1 MTLGS
6 LVWSEMTCKN
16 GFERFEIQ
24 EALNPAEPGST
35 EDYSIPTGVA
45 HFVTPPP
52 ESELWKWLRGN
63 SDCMLLAFL
72 CFLAPFPLTTC
83 DVSHVCPLSLALEKC
98 HLGLNRPSSWRLW
111 QSARLKG
118 HAPIGIGSP
127 GCAASGCCWLRSS
140 PRYVISILKT
150 GKTASTPFQCSIF
163 LPHPY
168 FSLRTSEPECFLK
181 LSWEFMCRFLFLMF
195 LEGRIKI
202 SVFKVWTPSKNLQK
216 KSYFVESVSFIF
228 FNRMFAGLLLG
239 ATTVA
244 IDALM
249 ECSLNA
255 VCRLTAI
262 LIACL
267 TSSRAVS

>member
-1 MTLGS
+1 MALRG
-6 LVWSEMTCKN
+6 L
-16 GFERFEIQ
+16 RFKRRSTQ
-24 EALNPAEPGST
+24 MNPVPEKITAFPPEWH
-35 EDYSIPTGVA
+35 ILL
-45 HFVTPPP
+45 HPPP

-216 KSYFVESVSFIF
+216 KSYVVESVCFIF

-255 VCRLTAI
+255 VRRLTAI

-267 TSSRAVS
+267 ASSRAVS